1 MKLTFI
7 RNGIT
12 FTIRPATMV
21 DAAQVAE
28 LINICTQ
35 ALYGKD
41 EMDVGELESDWKLAG
56 FDLEKDS
63 LLLLDG
69 EKIVGYAD
77 IWSVSAPFV
86 RFSSLVQVHP
96 DYHGLGFGWLL
107 NVWAET
113 RSREMMQKTQADL
126 RVFLMSFVNSK
137 DSEAVQLLTDFG
149 AKIERHTWTMERI
162 LDEELADPILPD
174 GYKIRIAQKE
184 EYPRVYQ
191 LQKES
196 FRDHWGFI
204 PTTFEEGYPIFL
216 NQYVDSPEYMPELWF
231 VVEYADE
238 LVGMIIG
245 TTSSTYGK
253 DYGWVGVLGVLREH
267 RKKGLGK
274 ALLQKS
280 FQAISQMGSK
290 KVGLGVDAQNLSGAL
305 KLYQDMG
312 MYVAEEF
319 LRFEK
324 TLREGKDLRTIS
336 IEN

>member
-1 MKLTFI
+1 MKLTFVK
-7 RNGIT
+7 NGKT
-12 FTIRPATMV
+12 FTIRPATTD
-21 DAAQVAE
+21 DAASVTA

-41 EMDVGELESDWKLAG
+41 EMNVGQLETDWKLVG

-69 EKIVGYAD
+69 EMVVGYAD
-77 IWSVSAPFV
+77 IWNVSAPYV
-86 RFSSLVQVHP
+86 RFFTLVQVHP
-96 DYHGLGFGWLL
+96 EYRGLGFGWLL

-113 RSREMMQKTQADL
+113 RSREMMQKTQEDL

-137 DSEAVQLLTDFG
+137 DRDAVQLLSDFG
-149 AKIERHTWTMERI
+149 SKIERHNWTMERF
-162 LDEELADPILPD
+162 LDEDLADPILPD

-191 LQKES
+191 LQKKS
-196 FRDHWGFI
+196 FRDHWGHI

-216 NQYVDSPEYMPELWF
+216 NQYVESPEYNPDLWF
-231 VVEYADE
+231 VVEYDDE

-245 TTSSTYGK
+245 TATSSYGE

-267 RKKGLGK
+267 RKKGLAK

-280 FQAISQMGSK
+280 FQSIRKMGSN
-290 KVGLGVDAQNLSGAL
+290 KVGLAVDAQNLSGAL
-305 KLYQDMG
+305 KLYQDLG

-324 TLREGKDLRTIS
+324 TLREGKDLRTIT

>member
-7 RNGIT
+7 KNRKT
-12 FTIRPATMV
+12 FTIRPATTD
-21 DAAQVAE
+21 DAAQVTA

-41 EMDVGELESDWKLAG
+41 EMNVGQLETDWKLVG
-56 FDLEKDS
+56 FELEKDS

-69 EKIVGYAD
+69 ERVVGYAD
-77 IWSVSAPFV
+77 IWNVSAPYV
-86 RFSSLVQVHP
+86 RFMTLVHVHP
-96 DYHGLGFGWLL
+96 DYRGLGFGWLL

-113 RSREMMQKTQADL
+113 RTREMMQKTQEDL

-137 DSEAVQLLTDFG
+137 DTEAVQLLSDFG
-149 AKIERHTWTMERI
+149 AKIERHNWTMERI
-162 LDEELADPILPD
+162 LDEDLTDPILPA
-174 GYKIRIAQKE
+174 GYKIRVALKE

-216 NQYVDSPEYMPELWF
+216 NQYVESPEYLPDLWF

-245 TTSSTYGK
+245 TATSTYGE

-267 RKKGLGK
+267 RKKGLAK

-280 FQAISQMGSK
+280 FQSIRQMGSS
-290 KVGLGVDAQNLSGAL
+290 KVGLAVDAQNLSGAL

-312 MYVAEEF
+312 MHVAEEF

-324 TLREGKDLRTIS
+324 TLRDGNDLRTITL
-336 IEN
+336 EN

>member
-1 MKLTFI
+1 MKLTFVK
-7 RNGIT
+7 NGKN
-12 FTIRPATMV
+12 FTIRPAIPN
-21 DAAQVAE
+21 DAAQVSE

-41 EMDVGELESDWKLAG
+41 EMNVGQLESDWKLES

-63 LLLLDG
+63 ILLLDG
-69 EKIVGYAD
+69 DKLVGYAD
-77 IWSVSAPFV
+77 IWNVSAPYV
-86 RFSSLVQVHP
+86 RFLTLVHVHP
-96 DYHGLGFGWLL
+96 DYRGLGFGWLL

-113 RSREMMQKTQADL
+113 RSREIMQKTQEDL
-126 RVFLMSFVNSK
+126 RVFLMNFVNSK

-149 AKIERHTWTMERI
+149 AKIERHVWTMERL
-162 LDEELADPILPD
+162 LDEDLADPILPD

-184 EYPRVYQ
+184 EYPQVYQ

-196 FRDHWGFI
+196 FRDHWGYI

-216 NQYVDSPEYMPELWF
+216 NQYVDTPEYFPDLWF
-231 VVEYADE
+231 VVEYAGE

-245 TTSSTYGK
+245 TASSSYGE

-280 FQAISQMGSK
+280 FQSIRQMGSS
-290 KVGLGVDAQNLSGAL
+290 KVGLGVDTQNLSGAL
-305 KLYQDMG
+305 KLYQDLG

-324 TLREGKDLRTIS
+324 TLREGKDLRTIT

>member
-1 MKLTFI
+1 
-7 RNGIT
+7 
-12 FTIRPATMV
+12 MV
-21 DAAQVAE
+21 
-28 LINICTQ
+28 
-35 ALYGKD
+35 
-41 EMDVGELESDWKLAG
+41 
-56 FDLEKDS
+56 
-63 LLLLDG
+63 
-69 EKIVGYAD
+69 VGYAD
-77 IWSVSAPFV
+77 IWNVSAPYV
-86 RFSSLVQVHP
+86 RFLHSFKCIRNIV
-96 DYHGLGFGWLL
+96 DWDLGGLL

-113 RSREMMQKTQADL
+113 RSREIMQKTQEDL
-126 RVFLMSFVNSK
+126 RVFLMNFVNSK

-149 AKIERHTWTMERI
+149 AKIERHVWTMERL
-162 LDEELADPILPD
+162 LDEDLADPILPD

-184 EYPRVYQ
+184 EYPQVYQ

-196 FRDHWGFI
+196 FRDHWGYI

-216 NQYVDSPEYMPELWF
+216 NQYVDTPEYFPDLWF
-231 VVEYADE
+231 VVEYAGE

-245 TTSSTYGK
+245 TASSSYGE

-280 FQAISQMGSK
+280 FQSIRQMGSS
-290 KVGLGVDAQNLSGAL
+290 KVGLGVDTQNLSGAL
-305 KLYQDMG
+305 KLYQDLG

-324 TLREGKDLRTIS
+324 TLREGKDLRTIT